1 LYVVVGRLAIA
12 QDYPKAE
19 VYGGYSYINIDTNG
33 LSSRQNAN
41 GWEASV
47 SGNFNKWLAV
57 EADVSGYYKTYS
69 VNVQGFGILNVKVT
83 DYS

>member
-1 LYVVVGRLAIA
+1 MRNLCLICLLYVVVGRLAIA

-41 GWEASV
+41 
-47 SGNFNKWLAV
+47 LR
-57 EADVSGYYKTYS
+57 
-69 VNVQGFGILNVKVT
+69 
-83 DYS
+83 